1 VSLLIGIAVGR
12 PFDTPSPSQLGAG
25 GTAGPT
31 AASGAPT
38 PTPSATPMPTSAPI
52 TQTVPIATLAPE
64 DAWKVLTSESFD
76 NPTTWPASEKQGWAS
91 GYEAGRYWLK
101 LDGQRTLSYS
111 VPFDAPEFQVVVD
124 VQVKSGYAGLLFL
137 AAEPDTVYRFL
148 IDNAGRY
155 RLERQQAGAATAL
168 RDWTAAPALRS
179 GPEATNRIEVQ
190 RVEDEL
196 TLFANGAELAKY
208 SLPQGAKLQ
217 SRAGMTIDAVSRDAG
232 ALAYF
237 DNLVIRVPLVAADR

>member
-1 VSLLIGIAVGR
+1 MDDFDRSARARTLWRYVAVVLGMLVVSLLIGIAVGR

-137 AAEPDTVYRFL
+137 VAEPDTVYRFS

-155 RLERQQAGAATAL
+155 RLVYSARGAPASRCGDGPARLDGSSRPSLGAGGHQPHRSPASRGRADAL
-168 RDWTAAPALRS
+168 R
-179 GPEATNRIEVQ
+179 Q
-190 RVEDEL
+190 RC
-196 TLFANGAELAKY
+196 GARE
-208 SLPQGAKLQ
+208 
-217 SRAGMTIDAVSRDAG
+217 I
-232 ALAYF
+232 
-237 DNLVIRVPLVAADR
+237 